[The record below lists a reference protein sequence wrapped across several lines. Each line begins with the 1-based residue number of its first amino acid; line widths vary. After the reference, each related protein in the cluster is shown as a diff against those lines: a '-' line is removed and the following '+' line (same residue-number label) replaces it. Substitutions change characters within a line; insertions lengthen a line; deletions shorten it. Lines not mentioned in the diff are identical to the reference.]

1 MNNGQAYDKNML
13 LHEFLVDWLETY
25 KKKSVKANTFKLH
38 YKNVHKNIIPLIGHL
53 KLKDLNFVKYQ
64 KFINKIGES
73 DYKKRTIEIIH
84 VTMSNAMSR
93 AATLELIPK
102 NPCKGVVIPDKD
114 LNKLKTEEKLDY
126 LSKDDVVKFL
136 TAASQDDWKYYI
148 LFKVLIDT
156 GLRKGEALALQWN
169 DIAFD
174 VKKIK
179 IYKTFVYDQ
188 KEIDKM
194 FSPPKTES
202 SLRSIRI
209 DNALINLL
217 IKHQIKQKESKLKL
231 GEHFHSESN
240 LIFERGDGLPFAK
253 STLQRAFT
261 RICKKA
267 GITKHITIHGL
278 RHTHAVLM

>member
-1 MNNGQAYDKNML
+1 R
-13 LHEFLVDWLETY
+13 
-25 KKKSVKANTFKLH
+25 
-38 YKNVHKNIIPLIGHL
+38 
-53 KLKDLNFVKYQ
+53 LKDLNFVKNK

-93 AATLELIPK
+93 AVTLELIPK

-114 LNKLKTEEKLDY
+114 LNKLKKEEKLDY
-126 LSKDDVVKFL
+126 LSKDDVAKFL
-136 TAASQDDWKYYI
+136 TAASEDDWKYYI
-148 LFKVLIDT
+148 LFKLLIDT

-169 DIAFD
+169 DLDLDEKRIN
-174 VKKIK
+174 

-202 SLRSIRI
+202 SHRSIRI
-209 DNALINLL
+209 DKTLVNLL
-217 IKHQIKQKESKLKL
+217 MKHQIKQKEKKLKL
-231 GEHFHSESN
+231 GEYFHSETN

-253 STLQRAFT
+253 STLQRAFN

-267 GITKHITIHGL
+267 DIKKHITIHGL
-278 RHTHAVLM
+278 RHTHAVLMLESGASLKEIQERLGHKTIATTADIYAHISETVENRSVENYFKYMNEV